1 MANQNQAGRCKQQI
15 VSIIAGLIAGST
27 ALIGFGSDSFVES
40 LSGSIMLWR
49 FRSRKTISEEQ
60 EEKLEARAVRLIG
73 IAFLV
78 FAAYV
83 IFESV
88 QKLYFREPPDPSLL
102 GIIIA
107 LASIVVM
114 PVLYLIKVRTAR
126 RIASRSLL
134 ADSKQTLAC
143 VLLSVALLIGLG
155 MNYLYAIWWADPAPG
170 VMIPIFLVREGYEA
184 IQNKDLCC

>member
-1 MANQNQAGRCKQQI
+1 MLSAELKRKAFRLSLFTVAYNLIEGI

-49 FRSRKTISEEQ
+49 FRSKTISHEQ
-60 EEKLEARAVRLIG
+60 EEALESKAVRLIG

-78 FAAYV
+78 LAAYV

-114 PVLYLIKVRTAR
+114 PVRFGLPPGSACLDR
-126 RIASRSLL
+126 R
-134 ADSKQTLAC
+134 
-143 VLLSVALLIGLG
+143 
-155 MNYLYAIWWADPAPG
+155 
-170 VMIPIFLVREGYEA
+170 
-184 IQNKDLCC
+184 